1 VVILSD
7 FEIPQMTLNFSSDAS
22 SERDVNIST
31 SHLFSG
37 MKTNFNVS
45 PQSKALINLN
55 IRTGDIFSNNK
66 VTIRR

>member
-1 VVILSD
+1 
-7 FEIPQMTLNFSSDAS
+7 MTLNFSSDAS
-22 SERDVNIST
+22 SERDLSIST

-37 MKTNFNVS
+37 MKTNVNVG
-45 PQSKALINLN
+45 PQRKALINLN